1 MSPEKQT
8 SGAMFRSAAAS
19 TRPPLALPERKR
31 TPAPAA
37 RPPAT
42 EVSPPRVDEPGAVG
56 PPAPASDPVPEAA
69 ATATQHANTPP
80 AATTLPKPRKRP
92 RRRKAVSTTPVLATY
107 LTTDA
112 TEWLINTRDEE
123 GITNARVILNAIE
136 ANQDALRVHFEQS
149 ASPSQP
155 RSGGGLF
162 ITTHPVETDDVP
174 LIARHQVGFRVPAQD
189 HAVLLALVEQL
200 GARSIANLARVAID
214 LERGVTP
221 TT

>member
-1 MSPEKQT
+1 MSTEKQT
-8 SGAMFRSAAAS
+8 SGAMFRAAASS
-19 TRPPLALPERKR
+19 TRPPLTLPERKR
-31 TPAPAA
+31 TPTPATP
-37 RPPAT
+37 PPAT
-42 EVSPPRVDEPGAVG
+42 AVS
-56 PPAPASDPVPEAA
+56 PAPAYEPEMTAPALEPVPDAA
-69 ATATQHANTPP
+69 ATDTQHADTPTT
-80 AATTLPKPRKRP
+80 ATTLPKPRKRP

-123 GITNARVILNAIE
+123 GTTNARVILNAIE
-136 ANQDALRVHFEQS
+136 ANQDALRIHFEQT
-149 ASPSQP
+149 APPSQP

-162 ITTHPVETDDVP
+162 ITTHPAETEDVP

-200 GARSIANLARVAID
+200 GARSIANLARVAVD
-214 LERGVTP
+214 LQRGVTP

>member
-8 SGAMFRSAAAS
+8 SGAMFRAAATS
-19 TRPPLALPERKR
+19 ARPPLTLPERKR
-31 TPAPAA
+31 TPTTP
-37 RPPAT
+37 PPAT
-42 EVSPPRVDEPGAVG
+42 DVS
-56 PPAPASDPVPEAA
+56 PAPADEPEVAATPASAPDPIPPEAA
-69 ATATQHANTPP
+69 VDTPTAVA
-80 AATTLPKPRKRP
+80 TLPKPRKRP

-123 GITNARVILNAIE
+123 GTTNARVILHAIE
-136 ANQDALRVHFEQS
+136 ANQDALRIHFEQT
-149 ASPSQP
+149 APPSQP

-162 ITTHPVETDDVP
+162 LTTHPVETEDAP

-214 LERGVTP
+214 LQRGVTP

>member
-1 MSPEKQT
+1 
-8 SGAMFRSAAAS
+8 MFRAAATS
-19 TRPPLALPERKR
+19 ARPPLTLPERKR
-31 TPAPAA
+31 TPTTP
-37 RPPAT
+37 PPAP
-42 EVSPPRVDEPGAVG
+42 EVSPAPVDE
-56 PPAPASDPVPEAA
+56 PEAA
-69 ATATQHANTPP
+69 ATPASAPDPIPHEAAVDTPT
-80 AATTLPKPRKRP
+80 AVATLPKPRKRP

-123 GITNARVILNAIE
+123 GTTNARVILHAIE
-136 ANQDALRVHFEQS
+136 ANQDALRIHFEQT
-149 ASPSQP
+149 APPSQP

-162 ITTHPVETDDVP
+162 LTTHPVETEDAP
-174 LIARHQVGFRVPAQD
+174 LIARHQVGFRVPTQD

-214 LERGVTP
+214 LQRGVTP